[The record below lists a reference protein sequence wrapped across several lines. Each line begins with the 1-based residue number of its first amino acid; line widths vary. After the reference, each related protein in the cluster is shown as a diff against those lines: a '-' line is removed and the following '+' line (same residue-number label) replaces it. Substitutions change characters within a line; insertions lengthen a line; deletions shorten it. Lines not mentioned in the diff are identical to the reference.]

1 MTSIRTVDSIEALRA
16 LARRRLPR
24 PVFDFFD
31 GAADEE
37 VTLRRNRQD
46 LATTALAPRI
56 LRDVSVRDLRTAVLG
71 SEVDLPLII
80 GPTGLAALGWPR
92 ADAALARAAA
102 AFNIPFVIS
111 TSSSVRL
118 EDIAE
123 AAPGA
128 RLWFQVYVYRDR
140 ELVRSLIARA
150 RACGVEALVLTVDT
164 PVLGWRRRDHR
175 NGFTVPLKPGVGLA
189 IELARH
195 PGWSLQIARH
205 GVPRMQNFV
214 EAGKGSSVASLAHLM
229 TRNMDASVTWD
240 DLRWLRDQWDGPLV
254 IKGILSAEDAEK
266 AVAAGVQGVLVSN
279 HGGRQLDGAPST
291 ISVLGEVAA
300 AVGGR
305 AEVYMDG
312 GVRQGAD
319 MAKVRALGGAAA
331 VVGRATLY
339 GVAAGGEAGARQ
351 ALSILRTEYDRCL
364 ALLGCAATRDLD
376 ASYVRRRIHPE
387 PDYTDPTLSS
397 RDVLALWR

>member
-1 MTSIRTVDSIEALRA
+1 MTGIERADSIGALRA
-16 LARRRLPR
+16 LAKRRLPR
-24 PVFDFFD
+24 PVFDFMD

-37 VTLRRNRQD
+37 VTLRRNRED
-46 LATTALAPRI
+46 LDATQLAPRVM
-56 LRDVSVRDLRTAVLG
+56 RDVSRRDLRTEVLG
-71 SEVDLPLII
+71 TSVDLPLII

-102 AFNIPFVIS
+102 AFNVPFVIS

-118 EDIAE
+118 EEIAE

-128 RLWFQVYVYRDR
+128 RLWFQVYIYKDR
-140 ELVRSLIARA
+140 ELVGSLIRRA

-175 NGFTVPLKPGVGLA
+175 NGFTVPLRPSLGLA
-189 IELARH
+189 FELARH

-229 TRNMDASVTWD
+229 TSNMDASVTWD
-240 DLRWLRDQWDGPLV
+240 DLRWLRDQWSGPLV
-254 IKGILSAEDAEK
+254 IKGLLSAEDAK
-266 AVAAGVQGVLVSN
+266 MAVAAGIEAVLVSN
-279 HGGRQLDGAPST
+279 HGGRQLDGASST
-291 ISVLGEVAA
+291 ISALGEVAA
-300 AVGGR
+300 AVAGR
-305 AEVYMDG
+305 ADVYMDG

-319 MAKVRALGGAAA
+319 LAKVVALGGTAAA
-331 VVGRATLY
+331 VGRATLY

-351 ALSILRTEYDRCL
+351 ALNILRTEYDRCL
-364 ALLGCAATRDLD
+364 ALLGCASTRDLD
-376 ASYVRRRIHPE
+376 ASYVRTPAGRQMG
-387 PDYTDPTLSS
+387 
-397 RDVLALWR
+397 